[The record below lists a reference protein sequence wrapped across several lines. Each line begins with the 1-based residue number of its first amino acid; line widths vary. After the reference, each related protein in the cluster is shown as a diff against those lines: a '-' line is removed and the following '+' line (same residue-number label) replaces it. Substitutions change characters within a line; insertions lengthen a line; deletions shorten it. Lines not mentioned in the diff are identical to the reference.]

1 MPESPMTE
9 FNIITASDIHIG
21 DINPRSRIDDFK
33 ETVLG
38 KIEQIRK
45 ECVKCN
51 ADAFI
56 IAGDLF
62 NLKNPNKNTHGL
74 VRELIEVFKKFKCPV
89 YMIPGNHDLTGNN
102 LESLKEQPL
111 GVLFA
116 SGAVIN
122 LTDEKLSK
130 KGHRGLGESTIPKI
144 SLVGIPYMEDLDLTS
159 VTLPPKE
166 NCIAQICVMHLY
178 AGPQAG
184 AVFKERLYGYDELS
198 VLGSD
203 IFVIGH
209 YHVDQGIQVFNEK
222 QFINLGSISRGS
234 LSDEN
239 LEHQPKIGIIK
250 INHDGE
256 KTLIETGSLPLQIK
270 PVTEVFDLVKRE
282 KEKKEIADIQKF
294 VDELIIGTASVT
306 THESIESQID
316 KLTVAKAVKEK
327 ALFFIHEAAT
337 R

>member
-1 MPESPMTE
+1 MTE

-33 ETVLG
+33 ETILG

-45 ECVKCN
+45 ECVKQN

-74 VRELIEVFKKFKCPV
+74 VRELIEIFKKFKCPV

-130 KGHRGLGESTIPKI
+130 KGLSV
-144 SLVGIPYMEDLDLTS
+144 SLVGIPYLEDLDVSSLS
-159 VTLPPKE
+159 LPPKE
-166 NCIAQICVMHLY
+166 DCIAQICVLHLY

-184 AVFKERLYGYDELS
+184 SVFKERLYGYDELA

-209 YHVDQGIQVFNEK
+209 YHVDQGVQTIEK
-222 QFINLGSISRGS
+222 KHFINLGAISRGS
-234 LSDEN
+234 LAEEN
-239 LEHQPKIGIIK
+239 INHQPKIGLIK
-250 INHDGE
+250 INYAEDGPSFVRTI
-256 KTLIETGSLPLQIK
+256 KTDCLPLQVQPADK
-270 PVTEVFDLVKRE
+270 VFDLIKRE
-282 KEKKEIADIQKF
+282 KEKKEVSEIHKF
-294 VDELIIGTASVT
+294 VDQLIIGTSSVT

-316 KLTVAKAVKEK
+316 KMGVAKAVREK
-327 ALFFIHEAAT
+327 VLFFIHEAAT
-337 R
+337 K